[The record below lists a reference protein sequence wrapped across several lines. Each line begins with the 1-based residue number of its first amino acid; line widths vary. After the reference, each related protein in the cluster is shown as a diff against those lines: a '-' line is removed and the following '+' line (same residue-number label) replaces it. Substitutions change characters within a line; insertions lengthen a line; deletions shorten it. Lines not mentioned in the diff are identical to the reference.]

1 MVKRLDIVDELYS
14 DELRS
19 EQHHQSNESVHVQ
32 DIQKNLLSKYGGQLV
47 NRQHMNRSFNHGLIS

>member
-1 MVKRLDIVDELYS
+1 MDELYS